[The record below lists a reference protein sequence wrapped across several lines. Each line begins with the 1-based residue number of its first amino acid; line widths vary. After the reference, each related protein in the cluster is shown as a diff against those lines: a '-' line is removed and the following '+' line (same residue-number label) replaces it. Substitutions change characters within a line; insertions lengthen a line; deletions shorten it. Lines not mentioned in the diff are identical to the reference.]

1 MARFNF
7 VGVFSICLL
16 VFATSFKGG
25 AANDQERKTY
35 IVYMGAL
42 PQQQFSPLS
51 QHLSILEDALGGS
64 SPEDSLVRSYGRSF
78 NGFAAKL
85 TEQEREKLASKE
97 GVVSVFPSG
106 ILQLHTTRSWDF
118 MGFPQ
123 TVKRV
128 PSIESDIIIG
138 VLDTGIWPESKS
150 FSDEGLGPVPKKWK
164 GSCKGGQNFTCN
176 KKIIGARV
184 YNSMISPDNT
194 ARDSEGHGTH
204 TASTAA
210 GSVVKGASFY
220 GVGKGDA
227 RGGVPSARIAVYKV
241 CYETGCT
248 VADVM
253 AAFDDAISDG
263 VDIITVSLGAA
274 AALPLDSDSIG
285 IGAFHAM
292 AKGIL
297 TLNSAGNNGPVPVSV
312 SSVAPWMVSVAA
324 STTDRRIIG
333 EVVLGNGV
341 TVEGIAI
348 NSFELNG
355 TNHPIVYGKTAS
367 TCDKQNAEICRP
379 SCLNEDLS
387 KGKIVLCKNNPQIY
401 VEASR
406 VGALGTIT
414 LAQEFQ
420 EKVPF
425 IVPVPMTTLTRPDF
439 EKVEAYINSTKK
451 PKANILKSESLN
463 DTSAP
468 VVAFFSSRGPNRIVP
483 DFLKPDITA
492 PGVDILAAFSPIAPI
507 SDADEDDRRVN
518 YNFLSGTSMSCP
530 HAAAVAAYVKSF
542 HPTWSPSAI
551 KSAIMTTA
559 QRLDPSNN
567 PDGELAYGSGH
578 IDPVKARSPGLVYD
592 ASKEDYIKMM
602 CTMGYDTNQVR
613 LISGDNSTS
622 CPKDSKGSP
631 RDLNYPSMAAKVDPK
646 KPFAVKFPRTVTN
659 VGFANSTYKAK
670 IRIRSRH
677 IKVQVNPSTLSFKSL
692 NETKSFLVTVTGDGL
707 NFEKDPTA
715 SASLAWSDGNHH
727 VRSPIFVYVLEDGF

>member
-25 AANDQERKTY
+25 AANDQDRKASLVLATY

-97 GVVSVFPSG
+97 EVVSVFPSG

-150 FSDEGLGPVPKKWK
+150 FSDEGLGPVQKNGK
-164 GSCKGGQNFTCN
+164 FL
-176 KKIIGARV
+176 KIIGARV

-355 TNHPIVYGKTAS
+355 TNHLLYM
-367 TCDKQNAEICRP
+367 ERP
-379 SCLNEDLS
+379 LVHVIN
-387 KGKIVLCKNNPQIY
+387 KMPK
-401 VEASR
+401 ASR

-414 LAQEFQ
+414 LAQEYQ

-468 VVAFFSSRGPNRIVP
+468 VVAFFHHEGLTESFTLI
-483 DFLKPDITA
+483 LLQPDITA

-622 CPKDSKGSP
+622 CPKDGKGSP

-727 VRSPIFVYVLEDGF
+727 VRSPIFVYVLKDGF